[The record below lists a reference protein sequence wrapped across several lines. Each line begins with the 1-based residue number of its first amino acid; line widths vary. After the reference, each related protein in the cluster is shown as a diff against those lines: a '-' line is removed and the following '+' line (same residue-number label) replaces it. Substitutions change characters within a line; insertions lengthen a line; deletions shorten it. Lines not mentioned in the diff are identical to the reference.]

1 MQDNPLIELL
11 NVSKSYGPMRVLRD
25 VSLKVY
31 RGDFIS
37 IRGKSG
43 AGKTTL
49 LKIMGLIER
58 PDCGKV
64 WILGRE
70 ANKLS
75 DDEMSKIRLHDIGFI
90 FQFFNLIP
98 SLTVIENIELPLALA
113 GVKREERRRR
123 TLTLLEH
130 FGLKDMANRFPSTLS
145 GGERQRVAIARAL
158 INNPK
163 IILAD
168 EPTSSLDEENS
179 RMVIEM
185 LERVKRESGVAIV
198 LTTTDV
204 TENIPANRNY
214 MLKDGILHKYPSVTE
229 TKQLTH
235 KTDK

>member
-11 NVSKSYGPMRVLRD
+11 NVSKSYGPVRVLRD

-49 LKIMGLIER
+49 LKIMGLMER

-123 TLTLLEH
+123 TL
-130 FGLKDMANRFPSTLS
+130 
-145 GGERQRVAIARAL
+145 
-158 INNPK
+158 
-163 IILAD
+163 
-168 EPTSSLDEENS
+168 
-179 RMVIEM
+179 
-185 LERVKRESGVAIV
+185 
-198 LTTTDV
+198 
-204 TENIPANRNY
+204 
-214 MLKDGILHKYPSVTE
+214 
-229 TKQLTH
+229 
-235 KTDK
+235 